1 VEAFTTTTAKEAAR
15 LRIVIAATD
24 IRSKHGSQAVKSH
37 SCSESSSN
45 ISDEKIACLSADK
58 FQVANWLD
66 DS

>member
-15 LRIVIAATD
+15 LRIAIAATD

-45 ISDEKIACLSADK
+45 ISDEKIVRVPADK
-58 FQVANWLD
+58 FQVVNWLE